1 MMVPSLSLLR
11 PTLPEARPC
20 LTRAAACCDCVRAP
34 PAHAPVQSRFQ
45 DRLIG
50 RVVIPVADVVRN
62 GRLQDSWALQD
73 AESGTIEMKLEWQD
87 CYVDDYV
94 E

>member
-1 MMVPSLSLLR
+1 MHSYSWQPLATAALYC
-11 PTLPEARPC
+11 PQTLAPLTPNTPLQCATKQARF
-20 LTRAAACCDCVRAP
+20 T
-34 PAHAPVQSRFQ
+34 

-50 RVVIPVADVVRN
+50 RVNIPVADVVRN
-62 GRLQDSWALQD
+62 GRLKDSFALQD
-73 AESGTIEMKLEWQD
+73 AESGTIEMKLEWAN